1 MPVSK
6 KRKKKVVKTNNPK
19 DINYICTECGIEE
32 KIPYETV
39 RFMDEMDEGDPN
51 YPPMFSCENC
61 GGNMKPEKY
70 ISIAGKKFEY
80 KKDSDIAESI

>member
-6 KRKKKVVKTNNPK
+6 KRKKKKEVGIK
-19 DINYICTECGIEE
+19 DKYVNYICKECGEEE

-51 YPPMFSCENC
+51 YPPMFSCEKC
-61 GGNMKPEKY
+61 GGNMTPEKY
-70 ISIAGKKFEY
+70 ISIYGKKFEY
-80 KKDSDIAESI
+80 KKDSE